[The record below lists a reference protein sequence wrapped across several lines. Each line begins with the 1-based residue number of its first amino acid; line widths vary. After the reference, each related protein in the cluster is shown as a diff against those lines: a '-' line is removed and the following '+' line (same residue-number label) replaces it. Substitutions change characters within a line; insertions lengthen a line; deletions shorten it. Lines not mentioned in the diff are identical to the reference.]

1 MRSSLLILISILSN
15 VILIAHSFVALPP
28 FAAAAAA
35 IRSGSSSLQQWN
47 LNLAAT
53 DSDSSE
59 SAALEVDNGNS
70 NADPVS
76 WDWEQLA
83 ASAYTD
89 DDRPIILFDGQCN
102 LCNGGVNFA
111 LDHDPNGM

>member
-1 MRSSLLILISILSN
+1 MCVYGCLLQQ
-15 VILIAHSFVALPP
+15 VADWHGLWG
-28 FAAAAAA
+28 
-35 IRSGSSSLQQWN
+35 RGSSLQQWN